1 MEISF
6 MKKET
11 EKEFLSTYNQEA
23 YDRPSVAVDMAV
35 FTIKSKDAS
44 NIRKLSQKQ
53 LSLLL
58 IKRGEH
64 PFLNLWALPGG
75 FIRKG
80 ETLENAAYRELKE
93 ETGAENVYLSQLYS
107 FSTPNRD
114 PRGWIISNSFIALA
128 SEDNFQIQSGTDAAD
143 AKWFQV
149 SYVQINEMVEIKQFE
164 KTIKRQYRLFL
175 ESDEIQMEAVIEK
188 QIIVTNKRMNTEFAL
203 LKSTG
208 LAFDHALI
216 IARAI
221 VALRASLDKSM
232 LAFELVSET
241 FTLTE
246 LQQIYETILD
256 EALVPANFR
265 RKIAESVIETN
276 EWVKETG
283 YRPAKLFKRNLDSLS
298 WQ

>member
-1 MEISF
+1 MSNENE
-6 MKKET
+6 KK
-11 EKEFLSTYNQEA
+11 FLTTYNQEV
-23 YDRPSVAVDMAV
+23 YDRPSIAVDMAV

-58 IKRGEH
+58 IKRGEA
-64 PFLNLWALPGG
+64 PFMNFWALPGG
-75 FIRKG
+75 FLRKG

-93 ETGAENVYLSQLYS
+93 ETGVEDVYLSQLYT
-107 FSTPNRD
+107 FSNPIRD
-114 PRGWIISNSFIALA
+114 PRGWVVSKAFIALA
-128 SEDNFQIQSGTDAAD
+128 SEDNFRIQSGTDAAD

-149 SYVQINEMVEIKQFE
+149 SYVQMSEKVENKKSE
-164 KTIKRQYRLFL
+164 KTVKRQYQLLL
-175 ESDEIQMEAVIEK
+175 ESDEIHMEAVIEK
-188 QIIVTNKRMNTEFAL
+188 QVIVTNKRMKTDFVIL
-203 LKSTG
+203 SSTG

-221 VALRASLDKSM
+221 DTLRASLDKSM
-232 LAFELVSET
+232 LVFELVSET

-265 RKIAESVIETN
+265 RKIAELVIETN
-276 EWVKETG
+276 DWVKETG
-283 YRPAKLFKRNLDSLS
+283 YRPAKLFKRNLDSFS
-298 WQ
+298 